1 MKSGE
6 LHTVPLCL
14 AMLLAD
20 FVWKDPM
27 SGKRT
32 ILGTFDGICSA
43 HFPCVY
49 QTLAVYC
56 LLTGGRGKLPLA
68 LRLVDAS
75 DPSEEPLFATTQEFE
90 VHDPRGVFEVVFGI
104 QNAVFPHE
112 GEYRFQLRCAGDVV
126 MERRLV
132 VHSPGNRPV
141 P

>member
-1 MKSGE
+1 MKGGE
-6 LHTVPLCL
+6 LRTVPICL

-20 FVWKDPM
+20 MVWKDPM
-27 SGKRT
+27 SGKKT
-32 ILGTFDGICSA
+32 ILGTFDTICSS

-56 LLTGGRGKLPLA
+56 LLTGGRGQLPLA

-75 DPSEEPLFATTQEFE
+75 DPSEEPLFVATQEFE
-90 VHDPRGVFEVVFGI
+90 VHDPRGVFDAVFVI
-104 QNAVFPHE
+104 QNAVFPRE
-112 GEYRFQLRCAGDVV
+112 GEYRFQLRCGGDVV

-132 VHSPGNRPV
+132 VHRPGNRPV